1 MEAVVFPGQGA
12 QARGMGRELFDA
24 FPELTERA
32 SGVLG
37 YSVRELCAEDPRRLL
52 RSTEY
57 TQPALFVVGTLAH
70 LKWQEETGRS
80 AAYFAGHSVGE
91 YCALHAAGAFGFETG
106 LRLVQRRGALM
117 SQAEGGGMA
126 AVLGLD
132 TWELTQLLGQNG
144 FGGLTLANDNAP
156 AQQVISGA
164 ADDIGAVE
172 AFLNQ
177 RGVRCVRLNVSG
189 AFHSPLMRPAQE
201 AFGEYVRGFSLG
213 DPATPVISNVTAR
226 AYPRGGTADLLVRQ
240 ISSPVRWAES
250 VRHLLDLGVGEFT
263 ELGGSV
269 VAKLIRQIRDAHRP
283 APPPSLAPPPASSV
297 RPSGALAPPAARATS
312 ATDTAVGTETPATA
326 AAAPASRPAP
336 EVPVTGAGTLGS
348 AVFRRRLGLQY
359 SYAAGG
365 MYRGIASP
373 AMVVRLARGGM
384 LGFLGTGG
392 LPLAAVEENIAQV
405 RRELRAGEP
414 FGVNFLADHDDP
426 AAERRFAEMLLR
438 NGVDVVE
445 AAAFIQMTPALV
457 LYRARGMRRAPD
469 GTPECGHR
477 VLAKVSRPE
486 VARAFM
492 APPPEKAVAE
502 LLREGAITE
511 EQAGL
516 VRQVP
521 MSHDITVE
529 ADSGGHTDGGIST
542 VMLPAML
549 GLRREA
555 QRTHGYREPLCMGL
569 AGGLGTPEAVA
580 AAFMLGADYVLT
592 GSVNQC
598 TVESG
603 TSDAVKDMLQQIDIQ
618 DTGYA
623 PAGDMFEMGARVQV
637 LRKGVFFPTR
647 ADKLYSL
654 YQHYDGL
661 HELPAK
667 TRALLER
674 SYFHRTLD
682 EVWTEVCD
690 HYRAKG
696 EPDVTEK
703 AERQPKSKMALVF
716 RWYFAYSARLALTGQ
731 TGDRV
736 NFQVHT
742 GPALGAFNQW
752 VKGTACESW
761 RARHADAIGLMLLEG
776 AAEHVAA
783 AFESWG
789 ETSRFTAAPIRTVAA
804 GT

>member
-12 QARGMGRELFDA
+12 QRRGMGRELFDA
-24 FPELTERA
+24 FPSLTEQA
-32 SGVLG
+32 SDVLG
-37 YSVRELCAEDPRRLL
+37 YCVRELCVADPERRL

-91 YCALHAAGAFGFETG
+91 YTALHAAGAFGFETG
-106 LRLVQRRGALM
+106 LRLVQRRGLLM

-126 AVLGLD
+126 AVLGLGAG
-132 TWELTQLLGQNG
+132 ELTELLREGG
-144 FGGLTLANDNAP
+144 FVSLALANDNTP
-156 AQQVISGA
+156 DQQVVSGA
-164 ADDIGAVE
+164 AHEIDALE
-172 AFLNQ
+172 AYLSA
-177 RGVRCVRLNVSG
+177 RGVRGVRLNVSG
-189 AFHSPLMRPAQE
+189 AFHSPLMLPAQE
-201 AFGEYVRGFSLG
+201 EFAAYVRDFTLG
-213 DPATPVISNVTAR
+213 DPETPVISNVTAR
-226 AYPRGGTADLLVRQ
+226 PHPPGGTAELLVRQ
-240 ISSPVRWAES
+240 ISSPVRWTES
-250 VRHLLDLGVGEFT
+250 VRHLLDLGVEEFT

-269 VAKLIRQIRDAHRP
+269 VAKLVRQIREAHRRDADASGP
-283 APPPSLAPPPASSV
+283 APAAPAAPAAPV
-297 RPSGALAPPAARATS
+297 RPEPAAPAARS
-312 ATDTAVGTETPATA
+312 A
-326 AAAPASRPAP
+326 
-336 EVPVTGAGTLGS
+336 LGS
-348 AVFRRRLGLQY
+348 AVFRERLGLRH

-373 AMVVRLARGGM
+373 AMVVRLARAGM

-392 LPLAAVEENIAQV
+392 LTPEAVEERILQV
-405 RRELRAGEP
+405 RRELREGEP

-426 AAERRFAEMLLR
+426 AAERRVAEMLMR
-438 NGVDVVE
+438 RGVTVVE
-445 AAAFIQMTPALV
+445 AAAFIGMTPALV
-457 LYRARGMRRAPD
+457 LYRARGMHRGPD
-469 GTPECGHR
+469 GAPRCAHR
-477 VLAKVSRPE
+477 IVAKVSRPE
-486 VARAFM
+486 VAGAFM
-492 APPPEKAVAE
+492 APPPGKVVDG
-502 LLREGAITE
+502 LLREGAITG
-511 EQAGL
+511 EQAEL

-529 ADSGGHTDGGIST
+529 ADSGGHTDGGIAT

-549 GLRREA
+549 GLRRQA
-555 QRTHGYREPLCMGL
+555 QRSHDYAEPLCMGL

-598 TVESG
+598 TVEAD
-603 TSDAVKDMLQQIDIQ
+603 TSDAVKDMLQTIDIQ

-647 ADKLYSL
+647 ANKLYAL
-654 YQHYDGL
+654 YQHHDGL
-661 HELPAK
+661 DDLPTK

-674 SYFHRTLD
+674 SYFHRTFD
-682 EVWTEVCD
+682 EIWTEVRE

-696 EPDVTEK
+696 QPEVTDK
-703 AERQPKSKMALVF
+703 AERQPKVKMALVF

-731 TGDRV
+731 DGDKV
-736 NFQVHT
+736 NFQIHT

-761 RARHADAIGLMLLEG
+761 RARHADAIGLMLMEG

-783 AFESWG
+783 ACESWG
-789 ETSRFTAAPIRTVAA
+789 GTSRFAPAEERALAART
-804 GT
+804 